1 MNPLDRQWF
10 YKGFRK
16 KIKETMPA
24 VKAEII
30 WEDAG
35 REYERLLNEHP
46 GIRKHPGAM
55 VIPAVCLHRTLQK
68 AGMDAESM
76 LNEYGT
82 EMGRQFAK
90 MVHAVTTV
98 PGADRLIARNAAFI
112 GTMMSSEKLGYQR
125 RIVSEEGTLFG
136 VDIISCPYHE
146 LARQLGDEKA
156 VLCICHMDQEYS
168 QGFHHIRYERS
179 SAVSEGAECCAYRLT
194 FDPTKE

>member
-10 YKGFRK
+10 YRGFLK
-16 KIKETMPA
+16 KMKETMPDT
-24 VKAEII
+24 KAEII

-35 REYERLLNEHP
+35 REYERILKENP

-55 VIPAVCLHRTLQK
+55 VIPAVALYRTLQK
-68 AGMDAESM
+68 AGIDAEGM

-82 EMGRQFAK
+82 EMGRTFARL
-90 MVHAVTTV
+90 VHAVTSI
-98 PGADRLIARNAAFI
+98 PGADRLIANHAASI
-112 GTMMSSEKLGYQR
+112 GQMMSSEKLGYQR

-136 VDIISCPYHE
+136 VDITSCPYHE

-156 VLCICHMDQEYS
+156 VLCICHMDKEYS

-194 FDPTKE
+194 FDPAKE